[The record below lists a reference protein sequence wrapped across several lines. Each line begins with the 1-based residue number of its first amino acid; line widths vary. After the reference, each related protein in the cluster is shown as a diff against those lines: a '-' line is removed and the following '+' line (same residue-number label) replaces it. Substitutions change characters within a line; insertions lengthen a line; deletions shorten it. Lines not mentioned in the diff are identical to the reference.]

1 MAKGGTVEYGIRFNV
16 ENNGLKNVKTEF
28 AELARSLQAIQ
39 NQAKTANVTGHIDEN
54 LKKAGEEAQK
64 LLNILNSSWNT
75 KLNQVNLSKFEQGI
89 KNSYKDVESLRT
101 SLNQLGQGGTFN
113 KIANEILGTNL
124 QLKTTSALLDKMAVT
139 FANTIRYGISS
150 RIFNNVV
157 NSISKAYDYTRDLDK
172 SLNSIRKVSNASAD
186 DMARFAKYANQS
198 AQAMGKSTLD
208 YTKGALIYYQQGLNE
223 TEVKKRTDITMKM
236 SNVLGTSA
244 EEVSDYM
251 TAIWNNFDDGS
262 KSLEYFADVIT
273 KLGATTASSAEE
285 ISTGLEK
292 FSAIGKTVGL
302 SYEYAAAALATVTA
316 TTRQSAETVG
326 TAFKTLFARIQGLNL
341 GETLDDGTTLNKY
354 SEALSKVGISIKDQS
369 GNLKDMDKI
378 LDEMGAKWQTL
389 DKDQQTALAQTV
401 AGVRQYSQ
409 LMALMNNW
417 DFFKENLNTAN
428 NATGELQRQQEIYM
442 ESMEAHLQKL
452 RTETERTYGAIFDEK
467 SISKVADIAT
477 HALKR
482 INDYL
487 EGMGGGLNALIN
499 LASQLSIIFS
509 KQIAD
514 SLLRQKQNL
523 TNYINENKKSVK
535 TLEDWIAKVNEQNSL
550 VGANEQNGMKSEYVQ
565 EQAQTLKTIFDY
577 RKGFTAEQVKEI
589 QQNAQ
594 LLAQLKQ
601 EKEYKESIKANAQLE
616 KDVTNSISAQKDYDD
631 TLEEQKESALA
642 YKNILISINELNQEQ
657 QVDENQLLDTA
668 RDIEN
673 LKAQEFLTEQQKEQ
687 ILQIAQTLRED
698 EYLTE
703 EQIDFLRQTKNQS
716 EEYYNQKLQEDKEIL
731 DAILEDEKGITQQ
744 KEKQITN
751 LQGKI
756 NEDVNQG
763 KSRAGAISG
772 VRTASSVIQG
782 LTAITGAISA
792 FTDANADGAQ
802 KANAAW
808 QGVFGTGSAIANAIL
823 PGSGFIVQG
832 IGSIGKSILEATGLW
847 EGFEDLFKSSEEK
860 LKEIREELEKIKKAE
875 SEAMSTY
882 SDKKNAEDYLKSIE
896 GRFNQ
901 LQSLA
906 EKGLLTDS
914 LRSEYETYLDKVQ
927 KYNKDLV
934 ITYDAQGKK
943 IAANS
948 DIILKTIGLIQEENE
963 LLLSQTYN
971 EDNWEEFTENKEK
984 EYKNLKNSYQ
994 TQTNRIDS
1002 QYNRSNRYSTWAT
1015 SGTDVDY
1022 RAVLGYKRSELSKM
1036 FNMTSLSD
1044 KQKYGLSND
1053 DLQLLQALI
1062 QGGPVVGWN
1071 TTSQNKFNSMS
1082 NEEVKELWE
1091 KANKMF
1097 SNMNNYGKSNVQE
1110 TWDYLYSRVQ
1120 NGAFDVDYTQKANQ
1134 LAYAKKSTIDS
1145 FSLDAGYIFND
1156 IKNNT
1161 QNVGTYKAYKDL
1173 GIENADNLLLSY
1185 IEGINTASA
1194 KFKDSSGNIDYDKI
1208 REHVIN
1214 IQKNIYEALQGNPEL
1229 VSQINEINSFEGL
1242 GLSSEEYERALQK
1255 KIEAFLAGIESE
1267 ETFNKIKDLL
1277 PTLFNLKSVSA
1288 QWKNGKAQLG
1298 ANGGNIVTQGEAKAR
1313 SLGDTIADLNIANEK
1328 DKNKVSQQ
1336 IEQYLQENFTD
1347 VDLNNIDTTKF
1358 TEDFNNLLLRSIDPE
1373 TGETNQTLTQLI
1385 QKAMNAQNIDS
1396 VSSDIE
1402 KTIASKDAEIQ
1413 KYGLD
1418 ATELKEYSKY
1428 LTETATKADDLANS
1442 LEKDGNAATIVAKS
1456 TMRMNKGV
1464 EELSKNFK
1472 EWNSVLKNSKKSSQ
1486 EYNDALKGTRKA
1498 IANILDVEEDAVS
1511 NNFVEKHL
1519 KDIEGAAKGNTK
1531 AIDNLRKAYTQDI
1544 LLRIVVQ
1551 NDLDKPAQQQL
1562 INSLKNLQAEIPD
1575 IKVGTRIDFE
1585 NMDKGYEDFIKRCN
1599 DIVSS
1604 AHMTAEQAKEFFASM
1619 GFETEFVTTQQPVT
1633 KTGHETITETTVEN
1647 VATVRTPDGQGSY
1660 TYPAKM
1666 RTTTKKGKEYNY
1678 TDYVEAVAM
1687 STDGKTPQIKTLTKK
1702 ATGSMNNY
1710 SSSNKGGGT
1719 SGGKGGGGSSSKA
1732 KKLDKIDDTADRYH
1746 KVNTQISKVENQLK
1760 KVQSQQQ
1767 KLVGGKL
1774 IENLNKQWQLLN
1786 IQVQNYNEK
1795 LRIAKDEQS
1804 ELAQKLVKNGV
1815 QFNTDGTIANYM
1827 EAFQAQ
1833 EDYINGL
1840 ITQYNKLS
1848 AKQQETWDNNK
1859 TIDKAKENFNK
1870 FKEDMNRYDELIASE
1885 IPGLEQSIQD
1895 AIDKQIEINVEKFN
1909 LKLTVILDMNQATRD
1924 WNTWKKKV
1932 IDGIKEDDILG
1943 NAKARLQDFATYF
1956 NKDNDGDIQA
1966 RAEQVTKIL
1975 TELKQMDSTGQ
1986 SSVYGDNRQKALD
1999 ELKEKYTDLMDSM
2012 TQELELE
2019 EELYQAI
2026 LDEMDKVQEK
2036 FDEQIESYE
2045 FLRDMIN
2052 HDIKVI
2058 QMVYGENAYSD
2069 LTKFYEK
2076 QQDNYEKQLDF
2087 QRQQKD
2093 FWYAEMQA
2101 AEEGSEQWEK
2111 AKENWMSAVEE
2122 FNKILEEGLDNAKNK
2137 FQNAINDIFQNLNN
2151 TITGGLGL
2159 DYINEQW
2166 ELINK
2171 NADRYLDTVNAT
2183 YGIRALE
2190 KKYTDAINK
2199 SNNLNTQQKLKKI
2212 MDEQLNDL
2220 KQKDRLTQYD
2230 LDRANKLYDI
2240 ELARLALEEA
2250 QMNKSQMRLR
2260 RDSQGNYTYQYV
2272 ANNDKIAEAEQ
2283 KIEDLY
2289 NQLYNFDKERYN
2301 QVLND
2306 AYAAWNEYQQKM
2318 AEAAMINDPQERAE
2332 RELLIQQEYDE
2343 LMTQIEQDYQ
2353 IARYTLQESL
2363 FTSLAI
2369 LTADSLDN
2377 STNAY
2382 GVALADAQG
2391 RTKIAF
2397 NDISSTIN
2405 DAFAGADQISA
2416 DTFERIA
2423 AAAEAAMSQ
2432 VDGHT
2437 SNSFENIKA
2446 GFDELEPY
2454 EKNIIA
2460 TQLIPTWDN
2469 GISDMVQH
2477 FIYGPNGG
2485 MQAIQDTFTG
2495 TISSMQTL
2503 FVGADGKSG
2512 FVGATKDGWDKIK
2525 KAENDYQIDLGKLEK
2540 VSGQTFTAIKNG
2552 ANEAYN
2558 KITPLITKNDEL
2570 IKKYDEELTQVKKV
2584 YDKVKELKEMFDE
2597 QAISAK
2603 NAAEEAYKYYT
2614 QQQKLNEKEINNVP
2628 KTDTNSNLNSGGSS
2642 GNSNSDLGSSSGGNG
2657 GGGTSKGNG
2666 KAEVGDEV
2674 TVKSTATKW
2683 GSKSGSVT
2691 MWSKVPGNKFYIK
2704 AVSGSQAQI
2713 GDPHGPN
2720 YTDKGITG
2728 WANISDLT
2736 GYDTGGYTG
2745 SWNNSGRLAML
2756 HQKELVLNAKDTENM
2771 LNTVAIMRGL
2781 TYSLGST
2788 MLSRLAGATASG
2800 YNGGGSGSDGILEQ
2814 NVHIDATFPNVK
2826 NATEIEEALNNL
2838 VNAASQRAYE
2848 RR

>member
-1 MAKGGTVEYGIRFNV
+1 MARSGKIAYDIEFNV
-16 ENNGLKNVKTEF
+16 KN
-28 AELARSLQAIQ
+28 
-39 NQAKTANVTGHIDEN
+39 EN
-54 LKKAGEEAQK
+54 LKNIKQELNSLIGSLQKIQQNATQAKILGSLDKELEMAAKEAEK
-64 LLNILNSSWNT
+64 LSGVINSSWNV
-75 KLNQVNLSKFEQGI
+75 KLNQLNLTKFEQNI
-89 KNSYKDVESLRT
+89 KNSYGSLEQLRVQ
-101 SLNQLGQGGTFN
+101 LNKIGQGGTFN
-113 KIANEILGTNL
+113 KLANEILGTNL
-124 QLKTTSALLDKMAVT
+124 QLKTTSSLLDKMSVT

-150 RIFNNVV
+150 RVFNNFAS
-157 NSISKAYDYTRDLDK
+157 SISKAYDYVKDLDT

-208 YTKGALIYYQQGLNE
+208 YTKGALIYYQQGLGE
-223 TEVKKRTDITMKM
+223 EEVKKRTDITMKM

-244 EEVSDYM
+244 DEVSNYM

-262 KSLEYFADVIT
+262 KSLEYFADVLT

-292 FSAIGKTVGL
+292 FSAISKTVGL

-417 DFFKENLNTAN
+417 DFFKENLSTAN
-428 NATGELQRQQEIYM
+428 NATGELQRQQEIYL
-442 ESMEAHLQKL
+442 ESMEAHLEKF
-452 RTETERTYGAIFDEK
+452 RTETERTYAALFDEK
-467 SISKVADIAT
+467 SVSSLADVATKALSK
-477 HALKR
+477 
-482 INDYL
+482 INDVI
-487 EGMGGGLNALIN
+487 EGLGGGLNSVIN
-499 LASQLSIIFS
+499 LAAQLAVVFH
-509 KQIAD
+509 KQLGT
-514 SLLRQKQNL
+514 SLLRTFDNL
-523 TNYINENKKSVK
+523 KLYWKENVQSIKFVEETIQRVQQQSAGEGFSSG
-535 TLEDWIAKVNEQNSL
+535 T
-550 VGANEQNGMKSEYVQ
+550 GMNTAYVQ
-565 EQAQTLKTIFDY
+565 EQAETVAQALKY
-577 RKGFTAEQVKEI
+577 RKGLTEEQYNEI
-589 QQNAQ
+589 VNDAKD
-594 LLAQLKQ
+594 LALLKQ
-601 EKEYKESIKANAQLE
+601 KRDYLEQIKRISEEQN
-616 KDVTNSISAQKDYDD
+616 DVTTLSQAQKDYKSLQSAQKQASDVFKQLNKSITEIENSGSEDENQAHYDQIKQTVQDILNLKYQIAEVDD
-631 TLEEQKESALA
+631 ASFLTEVQKKDLTEIARRLEEDELLTDQDKQTLDEIALQSKTYYIAKLEEQKELMRA
-642 YKNILISINELNQEQ
+642 ITEDEQ
-657 QVDENQLLDTA
+657 KV
-668 RDIEN
+668 
-673 LKAQEFLTEQQKEQ
+673 TEETD
-687 ILQIAQTLRED
+687 LQIAALERKNAANINNGKRQYAASQGMQTFSA
-698 EYLTE
+698 T
-703 EQIDFLRQTKNQS
+703 
-716 EEYYNQKLQEDKEIL
+716 
-731 DAILEDEKGITQQ
+731 
-744 KEKQITN
+744 
-751 LQGKI
+751 
-756 NEDVNQG
+756 
-763 KSRAGAISG
+763 
-772 VRTASSVIQG
+772 IQG

-792 FTDANADGAQ
+792 FTDKNADGAQ

-860 LKEIREELEKIKKAE
+860 LKEIREELEKIKKVE
-875 SEAMSTY
+875 SEALSTY
-882 SDKKNAEDYLKSIE
+882 DDKKKAEDYFKGIAE
-896 GRFNQ
+896 RFEY

-906 EKGLLTDS
+906 QKSLLTDE

-934 ITYDAQGKK
+934 ITYDAQCKK

-963 LLLSQTYN
+963 LLLKQTYTT
-971 EDNWEEFTENKEK
+971 DNWNEFTKNKED
-984 EYKNLKNSYQ
+984 EYKTLQKSYKNQTSTINDKYTRTNKLKFGNGGFSKYS
-994 TQTNRIDS
+994 DS
-1002 QYNRSNRYSTWAT
+1002 QAALSMDREKLADLFDANSSVYRQGEGA
-1015 SGTDVDY
+1015 GTKGIDRRFY
-1022 RAVLGYKRSELSKM
+1022 GISE
-1036 FNMTSLSD
+1036 
-1044 KQKYGLSND
+1044 D
-1053 DLQLLQALI
+1053 DLKILKALI
-1062 QGGPVVGWN
+1062 GGNNYSVNWGYE
-1071 TTSQNKFNSMS
+1071 TRQKFNNMS
-1082 NEEVKELWE
+1082 NEDIKKLWE

-1097 SNMNNYGKSNVQE
+1097 SQMPDAKKNGVTNLWK
-1110 TWDYLYSRVQ
+1110 DLYTQVQ
-1120 NGAFDVDYTQKANQ
+1120 NGVFDLDYDQKANE
-1134 LAYAKKSTIDS
+1134 LAYAKRSTIDS
-1145 FSLDAGYIFND
+1145 FSIDPGSVFHYLTNMSEN
-1156 IKNNT
+1156 K
-1161 QNVGTYKAYKDL
+1161 GTYDAYKEL
-1173 GIENADNLLLSY
+1173 GLENADNLLLSY
-1185 IEGINTASA
+1185 IEGMNDKIDQ
-1194 KFKDSSGNIDYDKI
+1194 FVDGDNIDYDKI
-1208 REHVIN
+1208 KDKVVN
-1214 IQKNIYEALQGNPEL
+1214 IQKNIYEALQSHPEL
-1229 VSQINEINSFEGL
+1229 IEQINNVNKFSDA
-1242 GLSSEEYERALQK
+1242 GLSSEQYERELQK
-1255 KIEAFLAGIESE
+1255 RIEEFLANIESE
-1267 ETFNKIKDLL
+1267 ADFNKIKDIL
-1277 PTLFNLKSVSA
+1277 PTLFNVKSVGA
-1288 QWKNGKAQLG
+1288 QWKDGKAQLG
-1298 ANGGNIVTQGEAKAR
+1298 ANGGWDIVTKGEDRAR
-1313 SLGDTIADLNIANEK
+1313 KIANSLVDLEGFTSK
-1328 DKNKVSQQ
+1328 TDKKELSKQ
-1336 IEQYLQENFTD
+1336 IEQFLQNGLD
-1347 VDLNNIDTTKF
+1347 DTTLSNLDSATFIDKF
-1358 TEDFNNLLLRSIDPE
+1358 VLYLNQELEAAGKDGKINVEDVINRALKSMNVE
-1373 TGETNQTLTQLI
+1373 TGGLSAASKEKAKELGYTEQALEGYTKKLQKNNKVLKENQALTEKVALSQMDLANDLKNVISKWDTWEKDLEKVDKGTADYYKTLGEMADAIGDVFNVPISTDFVEKNLSKI
-1385 QKAMNAQNIDS
+1385 KKMVDGDINAFEDLQKL
-1396 VSSDIE
+1396 
-1402 KTIASKDAEIQ
+1402 ASKDYVANLEINANTDRI
-1413 KYGLD
+1413 KEVR
-1418 ATELKEYSKY
+1418 TELNNFIDEYSGKNIGFTATMDDSNFVKALNKMMENGE
-1428 LTETATKADDLANS
+1428 LTEKQVNDYLA
-1442 LEKDGNAATIVAKS
+1442 GI
-1456 TMRMNKGV
+1456 
-1464 EELSKNFK
+1464 
-1472 EWNSVLKNSKKSSQ
+1472 
-1486 EYNDALKGTRKA
+1486 
-1498 IANILDVEEDAVS
+1498 
-1511 NNFVEKHL
+1511 
-1519 KDIEGAAKGNTK
+1519 
-1531 AIDNLRKAYTQDI
+1531 
-1544 LLRIVVQ
+1544 
-1551 NDLDKPAQQQL
+1551 
-1562 INSLKNLQAEIPD
+1562 
-1575 IKVGTRIDFE
+1575 
-1585 NMDKGYEDFIKRCN
+1585 GYEGEVGYKTGPTTESESQISGTILGKDFQIGK
-1599 DIVSS
+1599 VK
-1604 AHMTAEQAKEFFASM
+1604 TK
-1619 GFETEFVTTQQPVT
+1619 TTTQVPYLKSVT
-1633 KTGHETITETTVEN
+1633 KTSDR
-1647 VATVRTPDGQGSY
+1647 RTRASTFKGS
-1660 TYPAKM
+1660 T
-1666 RTTTKKGKEYNY
+1666 
-1678 TDYVEAVAM
+1678 
-1687 STDGKTPQIKTLTKK
+1687 
-1702 ATGSMNNY
+1702 TGSNAR
-1710 SSSNKGGGT
+1710 SGSKG
-1719 SGGKGGGGSSSKA
+1719 GGGGSSSKPNQI
-1732 KKLDKIDDTADRYH
+1732 DKIDDEADRYH

-1795 LRIAKDEQS
+1795 LKIAKGEQD
-1804 ELAQKLVKNGV
+1804 ELAQTLVKQGV
-1815 QFNTDGTIANYM
+1815 QFNADGTIANYM

-1833 EDYINGL
+1833 EDYVNGL
-1840 ITQYNKLS
+1840 IVQYNKLS
-1848 AKQQETWDNNK
+1848 KKQQETWDNNK

-1924 WNTWKKKV
+1924 WNSWKKKV

-1943 NAKARLQDFATYF
+1943 NARARLQDFATYF

-1975 TELKQMDSTGQ
+1975 TELKQMDSTGK
-1986 SSVYGDNRQKALD
+1986 SSVYGDDRQKALD

-2012 TQELELE
+2012 NQELELE

-2069 LTKFYEK
+2069 LAKFYEK

-2101 AEEGSEQWEK
+2101 AEEGSEQWNK
-2111 AKENWMSAVEE
+2111 AKENWMSAVQE

-2159 DYINEQW
+2159 DYVNEEW

-2199 SNNLNTQQKLKKI
+2199 SNNLNAQQKLKKI
-2212 MDEQLNDL
+2212 MDEQLDDL

-2272 ANNDKIAEAEQ
+2272 ANDDKIAEAEQ

-2306 AYAAWNEYQQKM
+2306 AYTAWNEYQQKM

-2353 IARYTLQESL
+2353 VARYTLQESL

-2382 GVALADAQG
+2382 GIALADAQG

-2397 NDISSTIN
+2397 DDISNTIN

-2432 VDGHT
+2432 VDGYT

-2570 IKKYDEELTQVKKV
+2570 IKKYGEELEQVKKV
-2584 YDKVKELKEMFDE
+2584 YDKVKELKEMFDK
-2597 QAISAK
+2597 QATSAK

-2614 QQQKLNEKEINNVP
+2614 QQQKLNEKEIDNAP
-2628 KTDTNSNLNSGGSS
+2628 KTDTNSNLNSGGNSGGSS
-2642 GNSNSDLGSSSGGNG
+2642 NDSGSGSGSNS

-2691 MWSKVPGNKFYIK
+2691 MWYKVPGNKFYIK

-2800 YNGGGSGSDGILEQ
+2800 YNGSGSGSDGILEQ